1 MPDDLPE
8 KPSTI
13 PNPSTAAP
21 EDPADARPTG
31 KTYGVVVVGAGN
43 ISAAHVFAVQGLPNA
58 RLVGVVGRTAGTGSQ
73 RATELARTHG
83 VPRFASLEEAVARPE
98 VDVVAI
104 CTPSGAHLEPALI
117 AIAAGK
123 HVIVEKPI
131 EITVERS
138 HRLIEAADAAGVTV
152 GAIFMSRFAP
162 ANAFAKQA
170 IEEGRL
176 GRLLQVDGH
185 VKWWRDQA
193 YYDSGA
199 WRGTRELDGGGALM
213 NQGIHQVDVLQWL
226 AGPVDEVF
234 AYAGTLNHERLE
246 VEDTLVGVLR
256 YQSGAYGQLA
266 TATSL
271 WPGSPKALHVHGTEG
286 FLKIEDDMLVDWR
299 TRSGGDA
306 ERAEL
311 LARYG
316 GSGQGGSSDP
326 MAISF
331 QNHLLQY
338 EDFLAA
344 LDSGRQPAID
354 GREGI
359 RAVALV
365 EAFYASARTGRPVG
379 L

>member
-1 MPDDLPE
+1 M
-8 KPSTI
+8 
-13 PNPSTAAP
+13 
-21 EDPADARPTG
+21 ADNRPTG
-31 KTYGVVVVGAGN
+31 KTYGVVVVGVGN
-43 ISAAHVFAVQGLPNA
+43 ISAAHIFAVEGLPNA
-58 RLVGVVGRTAGTGSQ
+58 KLIGVVGRTAE
-73 RATELARTHG
+73 RAEKLADKHG
-83 VPRFASLEEAVARPE
+83 VLAFGSLEEAVAHPD
-98 VDVVAI
+98 VDIVSI
-104 CTPSGAHLEPALI
+104 CTPSGAHLEPALT

-123 HVIVEKPI
+123 HIVVEKPI
-131 EITVERS
+131 EVTVERAR
-138 HRLIEAADAAGVTV
+138 RLIEAAEAAGVAV

-162 ANAFAKQA
+162 ANAFAKRA

-176 GRLLQVDGH
+176 GRLLQVDGY

-199 WRGTRELDGGGALM
+199 WRGTIALDGGGALM

-226 AGPVDEVF
+226 AGPVAEVF

-256 YQSGAYGQLA
+256 YENGALGQLA

-271 WPGSPKALHVHGTEG
+271 WPGSPRSLQVHGTEG
-286 FLKIEDDMLVDWR
+286 SLKIEDDMLVDWR

-311 LARYG
+311 LAEYG
-316 GSGQGGSSDP
+316 GTGQGGSSDP

-331 QNHLLQY
+331 ENHLLQY
-338 EDFLAA
+338 QDFLAA
-344 LDSGRQPAID
+344 LDSGRPPAID

-359 RAVALV
+359 RAVELV
-365 EAFYASARTGRPVG
+365 EAFYAAARSGKPVV

>member
-1 MPDDLPE
+1 MSSTG
-8 KPSTI
+8 PS
-13 PNPSTAAP
+13 
-21 EDPADARPTG
+21 G
-31 KTYGVVVVGAGN
+31 KTHGVLVVGAGN
-43 ISAAHVFAVQGLPNA
+43 ISAAHIYAVEGLPNA
-58 RLVGVVGRTAGTGSQ
+58 KLIGIVGRTPE
-73 RATELARTHG
+73 RAAALASKHG
-83 VPRFASLEEAVARPE
+83 VPSFASLEEAVGRPD
-98 VDVVAI
+98 VDIVSI
-104 CTPSGAHLEPALI
+104 CTPSGAHLEPALT

-123 HVIVEKPI
+123 HVMVEKPI
-131 EITVERS
+131 EVTVERS
-138 HRLIEAADAAGVTV
+138 RRLIEAAEKAGVVV

-176 GRLLQVDGH
+176 GRLLQVDGY

-199 WRGTRELDGGGALM
+199 WRGTKELDGGGALM
-213 NQGIHQVDVLQWL
+213 NQGIHQVDTLQWL

-256 YQSGAYGQLA
+256 YSNGGYGQLA
-266 TATSL
+266 AATSL

-306 ERAEL
+306 ERDEL
-311 LARYG
+311 LAKYG
-316 GSGQGGSSDP
+316 GAGQGGSSDP

-331 QNHLLQY
+331 ENHRLQY
-338 EDFLAA
+338 HDFLAA
-344 LDSGRQPAID
+344 LDEGRTPAID

-359 RAVALV
+359 RAVQLV
-365 EAFYASARTGRPVG
+365 EAFYKSASSGRAEAV
-379 L
+379 